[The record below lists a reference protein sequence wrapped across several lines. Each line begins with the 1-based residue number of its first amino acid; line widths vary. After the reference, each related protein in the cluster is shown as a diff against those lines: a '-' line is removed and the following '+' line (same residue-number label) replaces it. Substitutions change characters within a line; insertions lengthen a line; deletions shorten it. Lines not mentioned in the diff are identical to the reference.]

1 LSGGAEILGSFAC
14 KLLFYAAITVLI
26 LPKNGYLNIRRIAIV
41 GTIFTLTGT
50 STFLLIGAIAVMTSY
65 DQIPYIVRTIIA
77 LQAAVIF
84 TLVLCGRKKVRPMI
98 AEDEYVYATKEK
110 LLKAVGWNISEAEI
124 LNRRKYLD
132 DASRRDFPKEY
143 VGRFYGKT
151 DSLVEIESI
160 QQRLNNIQNALDG
173 MGDNGDKGNDG
184 MEIEKLEQEGAD
196 LLGKLSIVYK
206 FDTGINNCPIE
217 IL

>member
-1 LSGGAEILGSFAC
+1 M
-14 KLLFYAAITVLI
+14 
-26 LPKNGYLNIRRIAIV
+26 
-41 GTIFTLTGT
+41 TG
-50 STFLLIGAIAVMTSY
+50 Y

-77 LQAAVIF
+77 LQAAIIF
-84 TLVLCGRKKVRPMI
+84 VLVFCGRKKVRPMI

-132 DASRRDFPKEY
+132 YASYRDFPKEY
-143 VGRFYGKT
+143 AGRFYGET

-160 QQRLNNIQNALDG
+160 QQRLNDIHDALDG
-173 MGDNGDKGNDG
+173 MGDNSDKGSGDL
-184 MEIEKLEQEGAD
+184 EIERLEQEGVD